1 MSFCARLARVSNQLR
16 LCTKDTLGY
25 FVRTCWAGVNRAGGT
40 HSVISLEEQVT
51 AD

>member
-1 MSFCARLARVSNQLR
+1 MNFCARLARVSSPSR
-16 LCTKDTLGY
+16 LCMKDTLGY
-25 FVRTCWAGVNRAGGT
+25 FVHTCWAGINEAGGT